1 MNKGLIFTLN
11 LLEHKEIQL
20 ENNQTK
26 NSWLHLDYK
35 NPDTKLWLL
44 EESGLPKD
52 VCYAFLDSNSTNRFI
67 LKENGFFFVFRALN
81 FNEGQKKEDMVSLH
95 IWIENDRIINQ

>member
-44 EESGLPKD
+44 EESGCQKMFVTLFWIQILPTDLFSKKMD
-52 VCYAFLDSNSTNRFI
+52 FSLFL
-67 LKENGFFFVFRALN
+67 E
-81 FNEGQKKEDMVSLH
+81 H
-95 IWIENDRIINQ
+95 